1 VINLNLF
8 IQQVEWPKLNLA
20 YTIATNYKSAYE
32 QVERYLTLANKD
44 IKEAKLYHAEIR
56 TMNAKIVFLYT
67 LALDEVE
74 MFNKSEIQ
82 ILPVEASH
90 YLYIKVDKEYYQD
103 ILFGNQKLQ
112 DSFNKEI
119 EDYCKLH
126 NVSQYMPAFPYLAH
140 STDGKEELFFPI
152 KKNMD

>member
-1 VINLNLF
+1 MNLF
-8 IQQVEWPKLNLA
+8 IQQVQWPKLSLA
-20 YTIATNYKSAYE
+20 YTIATSYKSAHE
-32 QVERYLTLANKD
+32 QIERYLALANKN
-44 IKEAKLYHAEIR
+44 IKDATLYHAEIR

-67 LALDEVE
+67 EAQEKILD
-74 MFNKSEIQ
+74 FNKSEIQ
-82 ILPVEASH
+82 ILPVESSY
-90 YLYIKVDKEYYQD
+90 YLHIKVDKEYYQD

-152 KKNMD
+152 KRNVD